1 MTFVLVDD
9 WTSLPGVEAEVRLNG
24 NSICSG
30 KVDAVT
36 ADGEILWLAP
46 AAGTRK
52 LYEKAEHF
60 QAWARADEVGVQYWI
75 AKGTNFPRPDTAT
88 GAESGGALP

>member
-1 MTFVLVDD
+1 MNFVLVDD
-9 WTSLPGVEAEVRLNG
+9 WTSLPGVEAEVRLDG
-24 NSICSG
+24 ISICSG

-36 ADGEILWLAP
+36 PDGEILWLAP

-60 QAWARADEVGVQYWI
+60 QAWARTDKVGVRYWI
-75 AKGTNFPRPDTAT
+75 AKGTNSPGPDSEA
-88 GAESGGALP
+88 GPESGGTLA